1 MVPLLK
7 ATHIFYK
14 YNEKKKKKNSFE
26 YATLNDG
33 RAQIQ
38 LFPSGALSTWGPCP
52 SSLLQLLAKSI

>member
-14 YNEKKKKKNSFE
+14 YNEKQKKKNCFE

-38 LFPSGALSTWGPCP
+38 LFPSGALST
-52 SSLLQLLAKSI
+52 